1 VHCSLWDS
9 IDIIDV
15 CGHERLWTA
24 FQSELIS
31 TPVTKMAIAVACKQF
46 TQPSS
51 SASNG
56 IAGIGARI
64 IGHKNTKP
72 QSSNPDKTLNA
83 GNRSVSGIAL
93 CFGGKNVF
101 YISFSQGV
109 MFSAV
114 VPLSVNYC

>member
-1 VHCSLWDS
+1 MHCSLWDS

-31 TPVTKMAIAVACKQF
+31 TPVTNMAIAVACKQF
-46 TQPSS
+46 TQPTS
-51 SASNG
+51 SANSG
-56 IAGIGARI
+56 IVGIGARI

-72 QSSNPDKTLNA
+72 QSSNPDKTLND

-101 YISFSQGV
+101 YISFSQGM